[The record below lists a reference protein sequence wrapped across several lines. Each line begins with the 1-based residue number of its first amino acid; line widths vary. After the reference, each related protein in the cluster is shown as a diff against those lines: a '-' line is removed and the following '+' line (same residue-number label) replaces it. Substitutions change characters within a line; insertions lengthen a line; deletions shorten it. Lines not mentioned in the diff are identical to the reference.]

1 MFFPP
6 CSKSFRA
13 SSEGRRKP
21 ILPDTQA
28 RRLATPIRPSALPS
42 RAPQPDWPGAFVTL
56 NGSSSFPSIPESLA
70 PEGVVSRPPRRPP
83 APRHCILNA
92 RGDLRSWSCLK
103 HPSPGPDPVHDTLS
117 SVPIAFIKLNLP
129 LLFVHIFL
137 GVSSLSLRPAEVMD
151 RSPGSL
157 VPGVWCPLGQELP
170 SQSLKTANPFG
181 SSRSGVDHSLCFL
194 SMWLLSVPRLT

>member
-56 NGSSSFPSIPESLA
+56 NGSSSFPPRV
-70 PEGVVSRPPRRPP
+70 PRPGRCGLPAASPP
-83 APRHCILNA
+83 PPRHCILNA

-117 SVPIAFIKLNLP
+117 SVPIAFIKLDLP

-137 GVSSLSLRPAEVMD
+137 GVSSLSLRPAEVVD

-181 SSRSGVDHSLCFL
+181 SSRSGVDHSL
-194 SMWLLSVPRLT
+194 WLLSVPRLT